1 MQVYYL
7 EDFLDYILVTGQGF
21 MSDWRMSLSTREI
34 NIFHDSVARAQAN
47 EVFLDAFYDAFMDSS
62 GEARHSFSSG
72 DMQQVKRKLHG
83 SLKMI
88 AQLKDDGSEDY
99 VIMGDLPRI
108 NAHFHVSEGMYQLW
122 LEALLKAVSR
132 CDPHFN
138 NYLEDI
144 WRHIVSEG
152 ISHMIERLGEKQDN
166 FQVLAS

>member
-21 MSDWRMSLSTREI
+21 MSDWRLSLSTRETE
-34 NIFHDSVARAQAN
+34 IFHGSVARAQAN
-47 EVFLDAFYDAFMDSS
+47 DVFLDAFYDAFMDSS
-62 GEARHSFSSG
+62 GETQHSFTGG
-72 DMQQVKRKLHG
+72 DMQLIKCKLHG

-88 AQLKDDGSEDY
+88 AQLKDDQPEGY
-99 VIMGDLPRI
+99 VIMGDLPRM
-108 NAHFHVSEGMYQLW
+108 NAHFHVAEGMYQLW

-152 ISHMIERLGEKQDN
+152 ISHMLEGVGAKQDN
-166 FQVLAS
+166 YKSLVS